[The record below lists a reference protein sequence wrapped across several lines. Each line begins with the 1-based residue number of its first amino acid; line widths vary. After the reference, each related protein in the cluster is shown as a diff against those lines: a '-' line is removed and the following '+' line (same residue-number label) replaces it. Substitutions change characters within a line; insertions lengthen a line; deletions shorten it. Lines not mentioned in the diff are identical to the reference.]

1 MQVNEKR
8 DIIMGNEITRRRK
21 CYQHSTPPLT
31 KRKGEFR
38 MGASNSIPAQLPLP
52 IEGEIVEI
60 RLSNGDITIVDAVDA
75 DLLQLRWQCHTS
87 GHNSYATHGSKKHS
101 FSMHRH
107 IMARVTGRPL
117 VKGEIVDHINGNSLD
132 NRRNNLRLCTHAQNI
147 HNQRLSQ
154 RNTSGYKGVSYIT
167 SIGKWRAQ
175 IKVNRKQKTIGTYD
189 TPEEAHAAYC
199 EAAKKYFGEFARL
212 A

>member
-1 MQVNEKR
+1 MANP
-8 DIIMGNEITRRRK
+8 
-21 CYQHSTPPLT
+21 Y
-31 KRKGEFR
+31 
-38 MGASNSIPAQLPLP
+38 SIPAQLPLP
-52 IEGEIVEI
+52 IEGETVEI
-60 RLSNGDITIVDAVDA
+60 RLSNGAVTIVDAVDG

-147 HNQRLSQ
+147 HNQRLSVA
-154 RNTSGYKGVSYIT
+154 NKSGFKGVGFFKKL
-167 SIGKWRAQ
+167 GKWRAQ
-175 IKVNRKQKTIGTYD
+175 IKVNRKQLTIGYFN
-189 TPEEAHAAYC
+189 TPEEAHKAYC
-199 EAAKKYFGEFARL
+199 DAAKEYFGDFARFE
-212 A
+212 

>member
-1 MQVNEKR
+1 MQLSEKSG
-8 DIIMGNEITRRRK
+8 IMMGSEITRRRE
-21 CYQHSTPPLT
+21 CNQHSTPPLT

-154 RNTSGYKGVSYIT
+154 RNTSGYKGVSY
-167 SIGKWRAQ
+167 SKKRKKWSAE
-175 IKVNRKQKTIGTYD
+175 IKADNVRYKLGHFD
-189 TPEEAHAAYC
+189 TPEAAHEAYC
-199 EAAKKYFGEFARL
+199 TAATKLFGDFARFR
-212 A
+212 

>member
-1 MQVNEKR
+1 MANP
-8 DIIMGNEITRRRK
+8 
-21 CYQHSTPPLT
+21 Y
-31 KRKGEFR
+31 
-38 MGASNSIPAQLPLP
+38 SIPAQLPLP
-52 IEGEIVEI
+52 IQGEIVEI

-132 NRRNNLRLCTHAQNI
+132 NRRSNLRLATHQQNI
-147 HNQRLSQ
+147 HNQRRNS
-154 RNTSGYKGVSYIT
+154 RNTSGYKGVSYARRMNKWLAKIK
-167 SIGKWRAQ
+167 INGKC
-175 IKVNRKQKTIGTYD
+175 KSLGYYV
-189 TPEEAHAAYC
+189 TPEEAFAAYC
-199 EAAKKYFGEFARL
+199 AAAKEAFGDFARFE
-212 A
+212 